1 MKTVRMLILSAV
13 LLLGLSILPSLMAP
27 VAAEHA
33 RSWSAAAQ
41 NVAIVEGKVVS
52 IGEDSFVIQVR
63 RVRNCDLEG
72 LTVTVV
78 WDEDTQWTRGKRAA
92 SPDELWVGAAVTVSG
107 IIEDGVLYAQTVQ
120 IGGARP
126 ARR

>member
-1 MKTVRMLILSAV
+1 MKTVRMLILSTV

-27 VAAEHA
+27 IAPQHA

-52 IGEDSFVIQVR
+52 IGEDSFVMQVR
-63 RVRNCDLEG
+63 RVRNCDLKG
-72 LTVTVV
+72 LTLTVV
-78 WDEDTQWTRGKRAA
+78 WDEHTQWTRGKRAA

-107 IIEDGVLYAQTVQ
+107 IVEDGVLYAQTVE
-120 IGGARP
+120 IGGASP

>member
-1 MKTVRMLILSAV
+1 MKTVKMLILTAV
-13 LLLGLSILPSLMAP
+13 LLMGLSVLPSLMAP
-27 VAAEHA
+27 VAPEHA

-41 NVAIVEGKVVS
+41 NVTIVEGKVVS
-52 IGEDSFVIQVR
+52 IGEDSFVMQVR
-63 RVRNCDLEG
+63 RVRNCDLKG

-78 WDEDTQWTRGKRAA
+78 WDENTQWTRGKRAA

-107 IIEDGVLYAQTVQ
+107 IVEDGVLYAQTVQ
-120 IGGARP
+120 IGGGRP

>member
-1 MKTVRMLILSAV
+1 MKTVRMLILSTV

-27 VAAEHA
+27 IAPQHA

-52 IGEDSFVIQVR
+52 IGEDSFVMQVR
-63 RVRNCDLEG
+63 RVRNCDLKG

-78 WDEDTQWTRGKRAA
+78 WDEHTQWTRGKRAA

-107 IIEDGVLYAQTVQ
+107 IVEDSVLYAQTVQ
-120 IGGARP
+120 IGGAHP

>member
-13 LLLGLSILPSLMAP
+13 LLLGLSVLPSLVAP
-27 VAAEHA
+27 VAPEHA

-52 IGEDSFVIQVR
+52 VGEDSFVMQVR
-63 RVRNCDLEG
+63 RVRNCDLKG

-78 WDEDTQWTRGKRAA
+78 WDENTQWTRGKRAA

-107 IIEDGVLYAQTVQ
+107 IVEDGVLYAQTVQ
-120 IGGARP
+120 IGGGRA